1 MVTIAK
7 KNSKTTRDFIENY
20 GETMGWSSMIDLEVK
35 FGVTF
40 MVIAVI
46 AIAMVV
52 LNLYKSEY
60 NPYNFGYISIY
71 KWDCTP
77 QEGIGEGIGG
87 SLHFR

>member
-1 MVTIAK
+1 
-7 KNSKTTRDFIENY
+7 
-20 GETMGWSSMIDLEVK
+20 MGKVWDDHQWLIDLEVK

-46 AIAMVV
+46 AIAMVI

-60 NPYNFGYISIY
+60 NPYNFGYISIC

>member
-1 MVTIAK
+1 MVTLAK
-7 KNSKTTRDFIENY
+7 KHSKTTRDFIENY
-20 GETMGWSSMIDLEVK
+20 GETMGLSSMIDLEVK

-52 LNLYKSEY
+52 LNLYKLEY
-60 NPYNFGYISIY
+60 NPYNFV
-71 KWDCTP
+71 WDCTP

>member
-1 MVTIAK
+1 M
-7 KNSKTTRDFIENY
+7 
-20 GETMGWSSMIDLEVK
+20 
-35 FGVTF
+35 TF

-60 NPYNFGYISIY
+60 NPYNFGYISIC